1 MSRMPEDE
9 LTKTIRDAIW
19 ITQGLGL
26 RYLWVDSVCIIQDS
40 TQDWDKESA
49 SMASVYGGSTINIAA
64 SGAKDGSWGCFLKP
78 PGFIGKVH
86 VEATRDDITKAWD
99 IAPSLFYSSV
109 VKGHLSSRGWAL
121 QERILAPRTLHFTD
135 TELFWE
141 CKLVN
146 ARESFPEGLH
156 EFENQHV
163 FHLDRKPISE
173 VWHTIVGLYTQANL
187 TFLRDKLVAIAGIAR
202 VAQEETQ
209 DQYLAGMWR
218 QYIEF
223 QLPWCQTGSRRQVDR
238 TGQYRAPS
246 WSWASVHG
254 SYVYYPPLPGP
265 KDSYRHYAHVI
276 DAHIMPSGPDPL
288 GQLGGGVLTMSCS
301 AMLSG
306 KVIEYPS
313 SFIDSYEVEIPTAA
327 GCEAFEIY
335 PDTRECVNR
344 TVYVLPLVHRLGN
357 GTDNEDEEV
366 LNYRSIDGILLAPS
380 NNNKGEYNR
389 IGFFWYSRD
398 DEVQRDRF
406 VRALEAS
413 GTATAES
420 ACARILSNPKFAGEP
435 YVITII

>member
-1 MSRMPEDE
+1 LSHSWGGLQLARLERKSLESFMSRMPEDE

-173 VWHTIVGLYTQANL
+173 VWHTVSA
-187 TFLRDKLVAIAGIAR
+187 LVSP
-202 VAQEETQ
+202 AQPS
-209 DQYLAGMWR
+209 L
-218 QYIEF
+218 
-223 QLPWCQTGSRRQVDR
+223 GSRL
-238 TGQYRAPS
+238 G
-246 WSWASVHG
+246 WA
-254 SYVYYPPLPGP
+254 
-265 KDSYRHYAHVI
+265 
-276 DAHIMPSGPDPL
+276 
-288 GQLGGGVLTMSCS
+288 QL
-301 AMLSG
+301 
-306 KVIEYPS
+306 S
-313 SFIDSYEVEIPTAA
+313 S
-327 GCEAFEIY
+327 
-335 PDTRECVNR
+335 
-344 TVYVLPLVHRLGN
+344 RLGE
-357 GTDNEDEEV
+357 G
-366 LNYRSIDGILLAPS
+366 R
-380 NNNKGEYNR
+380 
-389 IGFFWYSRD
+389 
-398 DEVQRDRF
+398 
-406 VRALEAS
+406 
-413 GTATAES
+413 
-420 ACARILSNPKFAGEP
+420 LSKISLRRG
-435 YVITII
+435 